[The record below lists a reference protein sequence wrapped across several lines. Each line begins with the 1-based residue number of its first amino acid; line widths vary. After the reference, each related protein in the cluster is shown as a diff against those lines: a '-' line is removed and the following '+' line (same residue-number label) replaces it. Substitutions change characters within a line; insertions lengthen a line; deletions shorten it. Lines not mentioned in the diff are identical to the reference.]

1 MTEKIRVEA
10 STRCYDVIVGDDEVF
25 NTELARFFR
34 KVGPARKVM
43 VVTDSN
49 VCPLW
54 WPTISSVI
62 EKSAGCKTWCHMIKA
77 GEESKNLDEW
87 KKILSELAGMT

>member
-1 MTEKIRVEA
+1 MTEKIKVET
-10 STRCYDVIVGDDEVF
+10 SIRCYDVVAGDDEVF
-25 NTELARFFR
+25 NIELAHFFK

-54 WPTISSVI
+54 WPATEAVTAI
-62 EKSAGCKTWCHMIKA
+62 ALYDAW
-77 GEESKNLDEW
+77 
-87 KKILSELAGMT
+87 LSESSW